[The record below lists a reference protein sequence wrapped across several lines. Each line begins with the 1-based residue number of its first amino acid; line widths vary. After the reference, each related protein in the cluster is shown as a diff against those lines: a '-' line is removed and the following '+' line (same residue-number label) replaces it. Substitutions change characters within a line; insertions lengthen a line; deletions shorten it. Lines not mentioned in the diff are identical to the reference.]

1 LAGHRV
7 RSAVNDWHATCIE
20 GVNTPD
26 FTMSLASITRLP
38 DRSADSMRTTEA
50 QDRVL
55 DGSEP
60 ARRRKR
66 VLVAGGIAALLL
78 LLLVAWWLRGW
89 ATSDTSISRE
99 RVRIAAVTRGEFTS
113 DLSAQ
118 ATIVAAVSPTLYA
131 PAPGTVTLVK
141 RAGDGVRKGDVLAT
155 VDSPELRNEF
165 ERERAT
171 LDSLSLDLRRQEI
184 EIRRKMLE
192 SQQSSDLAGVDITAA
207 EREFKRAQWAWDQRV
222 ISERDYLAA
231 QDELDAAKL
240 KHAHAVQT
248 AGLEKDGLSFEL
260 QTRRLQRERQQLLVA
275 DLERRVGDLEMRSPV
290 DGMVGSVAV
299 IQKEAVQ
306 RDAPIVTVV
315 DLSAFEIEFRVS
327 ETYASQL
334 AIGMPAEI
342 KYNAAVYGG
351 EVTAVS
357 PEVKSNEVTGRVR
370 FVGRPPA
377 GLRQNQRVSIRI
389 VMDQRSN
396 VLMVERGAFYEAGAG
411 RYAYVV
417 EDDVAER
424 RPITTGAVS
433 VRNVEILGG
442 LEVGDEIVISDT
454 DVFTDANRVRL
465 ID

>member
-1 LAGHRV
+1 
-7 RSAVNDWHATCIE
+7 
-20 GVNTPD
+20 
-26 FTMSLASITRLP
+26 MSLASITRLP
-38 DRSADSMRTTEA
+38 ERSADAMRTTDA

-55 DGSEP
+55 DGTEP

-66 VLVAGGIAALLL
+66 ILIAGGLTALILLL
-78 LLLVAWWLRGW
+78 LAAWWLRGW
-89 ATSDTSISRE
+89 ATSDTSVSRE
-99 RVRIAAVTRGEFTS
+99 RVRIAAVSRGEFIS
-113 DLSAQ
+113 DVAAQ

-131 PAPGTVTLVK
+131 PAPGTVTLAK
-141 RAGDGVRKGDVLAT
+141 RAGDGVKKGDLVAT

-171 LDSLSLDLRRQEI
+171 LDSLTLDLRRQEI

-192 SQQSSDLAGVDITAA
+192 SRQSSDLAGVDITAA

-231 QDELDAAKL
+231 QDALDAAKL
-240 KHAHAVQT
+240 KHSHAVQT
-248 AGLEKDGLSFEL
+248 AGLEKDGLNFEL

-275 DLERRVGDLEMRSPV
+275 DLERRVGDLEIRSPV
-290 DGMVGSVAV
+290 DGMVGGVAV
-299 IQKEAVQ
+299 IQKAAVQ

-334 AIGMPAEI
+334 AIGMPVEI
-342 KYNAAVYGG
+342 KYNAAIFGG

-370 FVGRPPA
+370 FVGKPPV
-377 GLRQNQRVSIRI
+377 GLRQNQRVAIRI
-389 VMDQRSN
+389 LMDQREN
-396 VLMVERGAFYEAGAG
+396 VLKVERGAFYEASGG

-417 EDDVAER
+417 EDGVAER

-433 VRNVEILGG
+433 VRDVEILSG
-442 LEVGDEIVISDT
+442 LEVGDEIVISDS
-454 DVFTDANRVRL
+454 DLFTDANRVRL